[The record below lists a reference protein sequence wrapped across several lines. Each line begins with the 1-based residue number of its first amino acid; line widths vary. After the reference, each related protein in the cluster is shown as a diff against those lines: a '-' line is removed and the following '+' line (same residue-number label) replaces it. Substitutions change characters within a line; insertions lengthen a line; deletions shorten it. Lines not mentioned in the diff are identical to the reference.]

1 MAIISLLVRVE
12 NSRQMRKPDGICSPG
27 QVLNVRERNGLFAL
41 GDRPVKMSTEEDE
54 ERTEEWVHICQDREI
69 RSVRMLANSSELVV
83 RSLSHKSC
91 IRSFTMIEILI
102 VVVIITI
109 AAMVAIPMM
118 TSAASM
124 QIRSAANMI
133 AADLEYAKSMAISR
147 GQNFSVVFDK
157 TTESYSIKNQDDVII
172 SHPVKKG
179 FDYTID
185 FRSDGRLNKVDIADV
200 VFDPDSSHTITF
212 DYLGSPYSGSGTS
225 NPLNSGVVTLQA
237 GGTATTITVE
247 PVTGFISIED

>member
-1 MAIISLLVRVE
+1 
-12 NSRQMRKPDGICSPG
+12 
-27 QVLNVRERNGLFAL
+27 
-41 GDRPVKMSTEEDE
+41 
-54 ERTEEWVHICQDREI
+54 
-69 RSVRMLANSSELVV
+69 MLAHSSELVV

-157 TTESYSIKNQDDVII
+157 TTESYSIKNQDGDII
-172 SHPVKKG
+172 PHPVKKG
-179 FDYTID
+179 FDYTVD
-185 FRSDGRLNKVDIADV
+185 FRNDGRLNKVDIVDV
-200 VFDPDSSHTITF
+200 DFDATSEIKF
-212 DYLGSPYSGSGTS
+212 DYLGSPYNGSDT
-225 NPLNSGVVTLQA
+225 PLNSGVISLQA
-237 GGTATTITVE
+237 GGTTTTITVE